1 MLTVK
6 SRQQR
11 QLTMPPY
18 KPEEKD
24 QFHEF
29 AEATPAPA
37 SVAAG
42 SAAVAGASHQGFGLM
57 HDGAAA
63 QSAEARR
70 TWCDAES
77 VGALSDELNRMLR
90 MSFAFLSSKT
100 PASYPRLSLLTPS

>member
-6 SRQQR
+6 TWQQP

-29 AEATPAPA
+29 AEAPPPPA

-42 SAAVAGASHQGFGLM
+42 SAAVAGSSIGRASPT
-57 HDGAAA
+57 AAA
-63 QSAEARR
+63 AVCAP
-70 TWCDAES
+70 
-77 VGALSDELNRMLR
+77 M
-90 MSFAFLSSKT
+90 T
-100 PASYPRLSLLTPS
+100 PLLTSSS

>member
-6 SRQQR
+6 TRQQR

-29 AEATPAPA
+29 AEAP
-37 SVAAG
+37 
-42 SAAVAGASHQGFGLM
+42 
-57 HDGAAA
+57 
-63 QSAEARR
+63 
-70 TWCDAES
+70 CDAES

-90 MSFAFLSSKT
+90 ISFAFLSSKT
-100 PASYPRLSLLTPS
+100 PASDPRVSLLTPS